1 MNLRPEILSQ
11 PNIPQPLHG
20 LSPRVIN
27 GDAWWNATRKEVY
40 ARYDYHCIAC
50 GVHKT
55 EAQGPKWLEAHEVYD
70 FDYAKGI
77 ATVKSIEPLCHY
89 CHNFIHSGRLEAIIN
104 KEKSVDE
111 VCTILEHG
119 FYYLSLKGLKCFPGT
134 LEFAKKLGYSSLL
147 IEAYAL
153 PKVIVPWEKWRLV
166 FNGKEYFSLYKNEEE
181 YNKHYSKEGMMERP
195 IPTVRETNLSLKRR
209 ELKSETVQSVIGAYT
224 GIIQGEGN
232 SKPVLI
238 IGKSGSGKSSSIRT
252 LPAKNTFLVNVIGK
266 DLPFRGWRKNYRMG
280 ENMLC
285 SDNYTEI
292 ENELDKIKKRKE
304 IKFIV
309 IDDFQ
314 YLMANEFMNRAYEKG
329 YDKWTEIGKHAF
341 DLLFKT
347 KTLGNNRVVFV
358 LAHSDTNDL
367 GDTDV
372 KTLGKMLS
380 EKIVV
385 AGMFTIVLQCF
396 QDKGAYMFETKS
408 ATGKSVV
415 KTPFEMFAT
424 DRIPNDLK
432 MVADAIDKFEND

>member
-11 PNIPQPLHG
+11 PNIPKPLHG

-27 GDAWWNATRKEVY
+27 GDAWWAQIRKEVY
-40 ARYDYHCIAC
+40 ARYEYHCIAC

-55 EAQGPKWLEAHEVYD
+55 EAKGPKWLEAHECYD
-70 FDYAKGI
+70 FDYVKGI

-89 CHNFIHSGRLEAIIN
+89 CHNFIHSGRLEAIMG
-104 KEKSVDE
+104 KEKSVEE
-111 VCTILEHG
+111 VKRILEYG
-119 FYYLSLKGLKCFPGT
+119 FFILAGYNLKCFWGT
-134 LEFAKKLGYSSLL
+134 LELAKKVSANTY
-147 IEAYAL
+147 
-153 PKVIVPWEKWRLV
+153 KVKLYFFPEIVAPWEKWRLV
-166 FNGKEYFSLYKNEEE
+166 FNGKEYFSLYKNKEEH
-181 YNKHYSKEGMMERP
+181 NKHYSKEGMMERP
-195 IPTVRETNLSLKRR
+195 KTAALSVG
-209 ELKSETVQSVIGAYT
+209 SAYT
-224 GIIQGEGN
+224 GIIQSEGN

-252 LPAKNTFLVNVIGK
+252 LPAKNTFLINVIGK
-266 DLPFRGWRKNYRMG
+266 DLPFRGWRKSYKIND
-280 ENMLC
+280 NMLC
-285 SDNYTEI
+285 SDSYTEI

-304 IKFIV
+304 IKFII

-341 DLLFKT
+341 DLLFKA
-347 KTLGNNRVVFV
+347 KTLGSNRIVFF

-396 QDKGAYMFETKS
+396 QDKGAYLFETKS

-432 MVADAIDKFEND
+432 MVADAIYKFEND